1 MPLAKEMDLETKGV
15 KDNQIFR
22 EGGDILFYRS
32 HHCTVFSLR
41 NVARCILMVMIIAA
55 VSLSSFCLLKQMCSL
70 KAENAR
76 LRGEHQRYLYLKE
89 MIRAQVPEDRFI
101 HNMPRSVSIIETDK
115 VSIWV
120 QCFDKCF

>member
-1 MPLAKEMDLETKGV
+1 MMVIIITLMMV
-15 KDNQIFR
+15 I
-22 EGGDILFYRS
+22 
-32 HHCTVFSLR
+32 
-41 NVARCILMVMIIAA
+41 ILMVMIIAA

-101 HNMPRSVSIIETDK
+101 HNMPRSVSIIETDE
-115 VSIWV
+115 VSILV
-120 QCFDKCF
+120 QCFDKCS